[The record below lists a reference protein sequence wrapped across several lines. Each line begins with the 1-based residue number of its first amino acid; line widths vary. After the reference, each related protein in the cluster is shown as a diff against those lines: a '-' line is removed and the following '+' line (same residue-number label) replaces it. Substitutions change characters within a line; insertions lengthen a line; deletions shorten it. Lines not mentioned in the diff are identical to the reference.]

1 MDQIQIAIN
10 LMLAAQ
16 RRADAAQAAQAAKS
30 EKSEKSAKS
39 EKSEKSAKPVKV
51 KAEPPSMPLTVTRE
65 AAEAFRA
72 ACLRAGR
79 RGNLFDRNLVVAD
92 EAEAIRAMT
101 GGVYYAPHGACL
113 DSARRLATTAINR
126 DTGAIVTAERR
137 TAPTVAGYVAGVP
150 DQLRKIEADRVARQL
165 REERLAFLLPK
176 QQNEEQVALLLRAEA
191 KI

>member
-10 LMLAAQ
+10 LMLA
-16 RRADAAQAAQAAKS
+16 QAAKS
-30 EKSEKSAKS
+30 EKPVSEKPVS
-39 EKSEKSAKPVKV
+39 EKPVKV
-51 KAEPPSMPLTVTRE
+51 KVKSAPVRVVATPSMPLTVTRE
-65 AAEAFRA
+65 AAEAFKA

-79 RGNLFDRNLVVAD
+79 RGNLFDRQLVVAD

-126 DTGAIVTAERR
+126 DTGAIVTAARR

-150 DQLRKIEADRVARQL
+150 DQTRKIEADRVARQQ
-165 REERLAFLLPK
+165 REERLALLLPL
-176 QQNEEQVALLLRAEA
+176 QQNSEQVTLLLRAEA

>member
-1 MDQIQIAIN
+1 
-10 LMLAAQ
+10 
-16 RRADAAQAAQAAKS
+16 
-30 EKSEKSAKS
+30 
-39 EKSEKSAKPVKV
+39 VKV
-51 KAEPPSMPLTVTRE
+51 KAEPEPVRVVATPSMPLTVTRE

-126 DTGAIVTAERR
+126 ATGGIHLVTAERR
-137 TAPTVAGYVAGVP
+137 APTVAGYVAGAP
-150 DQLRKIEADRVARQL
+150 DQLRKIEADRVARAR
-165 REERLAFLLPK
+165 REERLAFLLPL

>member
-30 EKSEKSAKS
+30 EKSAKAA
-39 EKSEKSAKPVKV
+39 KAAKPVK
-51 KAEPPSMPLTVTRE
+51 AEPVRVVATPSMPLTVTRE

-79 RGNLFDRNLVVAD
+79 RGNLFAREAVVVD
-92 EAEAIRAMT
+92 EEAAIRAMT
-101 GGVYYAPHGACL
+101 GVYYAPHGACL
-113 DSARRLATTAINR
+113 DAARRLATTAINR
-126 DTGAIVTAERR
+126 DTGGIGAGRR

-150 DQLRKIEADRVARQL
+150 DQLRRLEADRVARQR
-165 REERLAFLLPK
+165 REERLAFLLPLAE
-176 QQNEEQVALLLRAEA
+176 NEEQVALLLRAEA